1 MVSYVSGNT
10 VTNEKKLGVSGL
22 LAKKIVKQ
30 RPTVVMIL
38 TNLKF
43 NAEPT
48 ICVWAHT
55 LVTFDRVA

>member
-22 LAKKIVKQ
+22 LAKKFVKQ
-30 RPTVVMIL
+30 RPTVMMIL

-43 NAEPT
+43 NVDPT
-48 ICVWAHT
+48 ICMSNVI
-55 LVTFDRVA
+55 